1 MRQCLGLRS
10 ALCHQFKH
18 FWVLPPNTSSSVQVV
33 EQALTMVKTMYRQ
46 PMPPPAQAN
55 GQAHGMAPMTE
66 AEISGLRRRRWN
78 AHLKAQ
84 AWESKCIGLEDQS
97 AHYIALEDDDLSR
110 CAEPSRRTNA
120 TQMLACRSCQ
130 MQCHHLAPI
139 SSPSPP
145 H

>member
-1 MRQCLGLRS
+1 M
-10 ALCHQFKH
+10 
-18 FWVLPPNTSSSVQVV
+18 

-55 GQAHGMAPMTE
+55 GQAHGMAPTTE
-66 AEISGLRRRRWN
+66 AEISGLRRRRWD

-97 AHYIALEDDDLSR
+97 AHYIPLEDDDLSR
-110 CAEPSRRTNA
+110 CAEPSRRTDA